1 MTTTVKIKRS
11 ETASS
16 VPSASDLQV
25 GELAVNL
32 EDQKMYSKK
41 SDGTVVQVAEGNAP
55 DSGFSIAM
63 AIALG

>member
-1 MTTTVKIKRS
+1 
-11 ETASS
+11 
-16 VPSASDLQV
+16 VPQASDLEV